1 MANNPPKIL
10 LGMLVANGDC
20 LLATVL
26 ARQIKHDYPGCHLTW
41 AISDLCSSVITNNPF
56 VDDVWIVP
64 LINKKAGEQEG
75 WFSFQAAALQR
86 KAAGEFDEVFFTQI
100 YPTNV
105 HGFDGT
111 TRGTIYAS
119 YPHPVTVDARP
130 VLRLTADEKLKVE
143 QYAVANRLADHKTVM
158 LFECSSFSGQSF
170 VTSAWALD
178 ICTALLENHKDL
190 LIILSTHENIP
201 SHHPRLLVANTL
213 GLRENAAL
221 THYCNLV
228 VGCSSGITWMAV
240 SDAAKR
246 LPMVQFLKRGKGFTF
261 ASVAYD
267 HQYWGLDATQILET
281 TDPDKAHAIQLLEE
295 VLQKGVAACKPQY
308 HQNLKPRLISLLKYS
323 FMFFRRAQFG
333 RSLGIVKRFVLRNYI
348 RDQRPLS

>member
-1 MANNPPKIL
+1 MADQPKKIL

-26 ARQIKHDYPGCHLTW
+26 ARQIKQDYPGCKLTW
-41 AISDLCSSVITNNPF
+41 AVSDLCAQVIYNNPF
-56 VDDVWIVP
+56 VDEYWIIP
-64 LINKKAGEQEG
+64 LENKKAGEGKG
-75 WFSFQAAALQR
+75 WYDFYDQALKK
-86 KAAGEFDEVFFTQI
+86 KAAGEFDEVFCTQI
-100 YPTNV
+100 YPSNV

-111 TRGTIYAS
+111 TRGTIYAA

-130 VLRLTADEKLKVE
+130 VLRLTNDEIHKVNEWAVEKKLA
-143 QYAVANRLADHKTVM
+143 QYKTVM

-170 VTSAWALD
+170 VTPDWAMD
-178 ICTALLENHKDL
+178 VCMPILERHPEL
-190 LIILSTHENIP
+190 CVILSTHEKLTSP
-201 SHHPRLLVANTL
+201 HPRMIIANDL

-221 THYCNLV
+221 THHCHLLT
-228 VGCSSGITWMAV
+228 GCSSGITWMSI

-267 HQYWGLDATQILET
+267 HQYWGLDTSEILET
-281 TDPDKAHAIQLLEE
+281 TNADKDHAITLLEA
-295 VLQKGVAACKPQY
+295 VLEKGVAACKPQY
-308 HQNLKPRLISLLKYS
+308 HQQLKPRFISLLKYS

-333 RSLGIVKRFVLRNYI
+333 RSMAIIRRFVLRSYI
-348 RDQRPLS
+348 RDHRPA